1 MKKLTY
7 SLLLTFS
14 ISFALAQS
22 GPAISFESETID
34 YGEVAQGSD
43 GTRIFKFTN
52 TGDAP
57 LEIKNAKSSC
67 GCTVPKKPE
76 APIAPG
82 ESGEI
87 VVRYDTKNRVGQ
99 FRKTITLTT
108 NIENQPMVALKI
120 KGNVLP
126 KKD

>member
-1 MKKLTY
+1 MKKII
-7 SLLLTFS
+7 FS
-14 ISFALAQS
+14 ILFLSLYQVYAQT
-22 GPAISFESETID
+22 GPEITFESETID
-34 YGEVAQGSD
+34 YGEVAQNSD
-43 GTRIFKFTN
+43 GSRIFKFTN

-57 LEIKNAKSSC
+57 LVIKNAKSSC
-67 GCTVPKKPE
+67 GCTVPKKPKG
-76 APIAPG
+76 PIAPG

>member
-1 MKKLTY
+1 MKKILF
-7 SLLLTFS
+7 SLLFILPLGV
-14 ISFALAQS
+14 ALAQS
-22 GPAISFESETID
+22 GPAISFESDLID
-34 YGEVAQGSD
+34 YGEVVQNSD
-43 GTRIFKFTN
+43 GTRVFKFTN

-57 LEIKNAKSSC
+57 LLRKDAKSSC

-76 APIAPG
+76 GPIAPG

-87 VVRYDTKNRVGQ
+87 VVRYDTQNRVGQ

-108 NIENQPMVALKI
+108 NIENNPMVALKI

-126 KKD
+126 KSD

>member
-1 MKKLTY
+1 MKKII
-7 SLLLTFS
+7 FS
-14 ISFALAQS
+14 ILFLSLYQVYAQT
-22 GPAISFESETID
+22 GPEITFESETIN
-34 YGEVAQGSD
+34 YGEVAQNSD
-43 GTRIFKFTN
+43 GSRIFKFTN

-57 LEIKNAKSSC
+57 LVIKNAKSSC

-76 APIAPG
+76 GPIAPG

-126 KKD
+126 KTD

>member
-1 MKKLTY
+1 MKKII
-7 SLLLTFS
+7 FS
-14 ISFALAQS
+14 ILFLSLYQVYAQT
-22 GPAISFESETID
+22 GPEITFESETID
-34 YGEVAQGSD
+34 YGEVAQNSD
-43 GTRIFKFTN
+43 GSRVFKFTN

-57 LEIKNAKSSC
+57 LVIKNAKSSC
-67 GCTVPKKPE
+67 GCTVPKNPE
-76 APIAPG
+76 GPIAPG

-87 VVRYDTKNRVGQ
+87 VVLYDTKNRVGQ

-126 KKD
+126 KTD

>member
-1 MKKLTY
+1 MKKII
-7 SLLLTFS
+7 FS
-14 ISFALAQS
+14 ILFLSLYQVYAQT
-22 GPAISFESETID
+22 GPEITFESETID
-34 YGEVAQGSD
+34 YGEVAQNSD
-43 GTRIFKFTN
+43 GSRVFKFTN

-57 LEIKNAKSSC
+57 LVIKNAKSSC

-76 APIAPG
+76 GPIAPG

-126 KKD
+126 KTD

>member
-1 MKKLTY
+1 MKKILF
-7 SLLLTFS
+7 SLLFILPLGV
-14 ISFALAQS
+14 ALAQS
-22 GPAISFESETID
+22 GPAISFESDLID
-34 YGEVAQGSD
+34 YGEVVQNSD
-43 GTRIFKFTN
+43 GTRVFKFTN

-57 LEIKNAKSSC
+57 LLIKDAKSSC

-76 APIAPG
+76 GPIAPG

-87 VVRYDTKNRVGQ
+87 VVRYDTQNRVGQ

-108 NIENQPMVALKI
+108 NIENNPMVALKI

-126 KKD
+126 KSD

>member
-1 MKKLTY
+1 MY
-7 SLLLTFS
+7 
-14 ISFALAQS
+14 AQT
-22 GPAISFESETID
+22 GPEITFESETID
-34 YGEVAQGSD
+34 YGEVAQNSD
-43 GTRIFKFTN
+43 GSRVFKFTN

-57 LEIKNAKSSC
+57 LVIKNAKSSC

-76 APIAPG
+76 GHIAPG

>member
-1 MKKLTY
+1 MKKLTL
-7 SLLLTFS
+7 SLLLIFS
-14 ISFALAQS
+14 LSSVLAQR
-22 GPAISFESETID
+22 GPTISFEAETID

-57 LEIKNAKSSC
+57 LVIKDAKSSC

-82 ESGEI
+82 DSGEI
-87 VVRYDTKNRVGQ
+87 AVRYDTKNRVGQ

-126 KKD
+126 KTD

>member
-1 MKKLTY
+1 MKKIIFPIIMLCLHQVY
-7 SLLLTFS
+7 
-14 ISFALAQS
+14 AQT
-22 GPAISFESETID
+22 GPQITFESETID
-34 YGEVAQGSD
+34 YGEVAQNSD
-43 GTRIFKFTN
+43 GSRVFKFTN

-57 LEIKNAKSSC
+57 LVIKNAKSSC

-76 APIAPG
+76 GSIAPG
-82 ESGEI
+82 KSGEI

-108 NIENQPMVALKI
+108 NIKSQPMVALKI

-126 KKD
+126 KTD

>member
-1 MKKLTY
+1 MKKII
-7 SLLLTFS
+7 FS
-14 ISFALAQS
+14 ILFLSLYQVYAQT
-22 GPAISFESETID
+22 GPEITFESETID
-34 YGEVAQGSD
+34 YGEVAQNSD
-43 GTRIFKFTN
+43 GSRVFKFTN

-57 LEIKNAKSSC
+57 LVIKNAKSSC

-76 APIAPG
+76 GPIAPG

>member
-1 MKKLTY
+1 MKKII
-7 SLLLTFS
+7 FS
-14 ISFALAQS
+14 ILFLSLYQVYAQT
-22 GPAISFESETID
+22 GPEITFESETIN
-34 YGEVAQGSD
+34 YGEVAQNSD
-43 GTRIFKFTN
+43 GSRIFKFTN

-57 LEIKNAKSSC
+57 LVIKNAKSSC

-76 APIAPG
+76 GPIAPG

>member
-1 MKKLTY
+1 MKKII
-7 SLLLTFS
+7 FS
-14 ISFALAQS
+14 ILFLSLYQVYAQT
-22 GPAISFESETID
+22 GPEITFESETID
-34 YGEVAQGSD
+34 YGEVAQNSD
-43 GTRIFKFTN
+43 GSRVFKFTN

-57 LEIKNAKSSC
+57 LVIKNAKSSC

-76 APIAPG
+76 GPIAPG

-87 VVRYDTKNRVGQ
+87 VVLYDTKNRVGQ

>member
-1 MKKLTY
+1 MKKII
-7 SLLLTFS
+7 FS
-14 ISFALAQS
+14 ILFLSLYQVYAQT
-22 GPAISFESETID
+22 GPEITFESETID
-34 YGEVAQGSD
+34 YGEVAQNSD
-43 GTRIFKFTN
+43 GSRIFKFTN

-57 LEIKNAKSSC
+57 LVIKNAKSSC

-76 APIAPG
+76 GPIAPG

>member
-1 MKKLTY
+1 MKKII
-7 SLLLTFS
+7 FS
-14 ISFALAQS
+14 ILFLSLYQAYAQT
-22 GPAISFESETID
+22 GPEITFESETID
-34 YGEVAQGSD
+34 YGEVAQNSD
-43 GTRIFKFTN
+43 GSIVFKFTN

-57 LEIKNAKSSC
+57 LVIKNAKSSC

-76 APIAPG
+76 GPIAPG

>member
-1 MKKLTY
+1 MKKIIFPIIMLCLQQVY
-7 SLLLTFS
+7 
-14 ISFALAQS
+14 AQT
-22 GPAISFESETID
+22 GPQITFESETID
-34 YGEVAQGSD
+34 YGEVAQNSD
-43 GTRIFKFTN
+43 GSRVFKFTN

-57 LEIKNAKSSC
+57 LVIKNAKSSC

-76 APIAPG
+76 GSIAPG
-82 ESGEI
+82 KSGEI

-108 NIENQPMVALKI
+108 NIKSQPMVALKI

-126 KKD
+126 KTD

>member
-1 MKKLTY
+1 MKKII
-7 SLLLTFS
+7 FS
-14 ISFALAQS
+14 ILFLNLYQLYAQT
-22 GPAISFESETID
+22 GPEISFESETID
-34 YGEVAQGSD
+34 YGEVAQNSD
-43 GTRIFKFTN
+43 GSRVFKFTN

-57 LEIKNAKSSC
+57 LVIKNAKSSC

-76 APIAPG
+76 GPIAPG

-87 VVRYDTKNRVGQ
+87 VVLYDTKNRVGQ

-108 NIENQPMVALKI
+108 NIENQTIVALKI

-126 KKD
+126 KTD